1 MGYLGILKGCLDI
14 LNLTILVPN
23 GQGHL
28 QSVTFGLLAITG
40 SF

>member
-1 MGYLGILKGCLDI
+1 MGYLGIL
-14 LNLTILVPN
+14 NLTILAPK

-28 QSVTFGLLAITG
+28 QSLTFGILVITR